1 MQVSFHKLCAQF
13 SSSHSLCNRKMA
25 RERER
30 ENGDG
35 YCCLSMHTFF
45 NDVVMVIVVVWSHY
59 VYRLLLFG
67 TNLPRSCNN
76 NNNSNIDAWYALP
89 ELSWAVHIHRGMC
102 IPILH
107 SPLHICPDRLLCCVR
122 VPKKPVSVGRNSI
135 AAVVVDVAAVVVAT
149 TATSNATAVAA
160 AATYCPKAFNCFTH
174 NRLSPF

>member
-1 MQVSFHKLCAQF
+1 MVENWALARESEQEGRRKNKKEKNYKKLSKKRAKIMQVSFHKLCAQF

-30 ENGDG
+30 ANGDG

-76 NNNSNIDAWYALP
+76 NNNNIYAWYALP
-89 ELSWAVHIHRGMC
+89 ELSWAELCTYIEACVYQFCIVHC
-102 IPILH
+102 IYAPI
-107 SPLHICPDRLLCCVR
+107 DCCV
-122 VPKKPVSVGRNSI
+122 VSAYQRSQCQS
-135 AAVVVDVAAVVVAT
+135 AE
-149 TATSNATAVAA
+149 TA
-160 AATYCPKAFNCFTH
+160 
-174 NRLSPF
+174 